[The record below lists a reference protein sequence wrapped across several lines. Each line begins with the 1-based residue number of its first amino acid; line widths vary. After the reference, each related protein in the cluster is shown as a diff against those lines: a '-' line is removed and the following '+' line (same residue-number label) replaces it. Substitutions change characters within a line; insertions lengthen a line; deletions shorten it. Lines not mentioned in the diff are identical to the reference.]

1 MSLFPR
7 HMQVHGLYKSTF
19 NHLIRDKKKLL
30 KIIIRLKYIIQHN
43 TKIKLNF
50 YDEIYLIFF
59 FFLLVTNQPILSCGN
74 KNIKDRSGLYTRLY
88 FMYTRKKLS
97 KEKYTFF
104 HLLTRVCCKFCHVQ
118 KKAFR
123 VEPSIH
129 LTNLLSSQITEE

>member
-1 MSLFPR
+1 
-7 HMQVHGLYKSTF
+7 
-19 NHLIRDKKKLL
+19 
-30 KIIIRLKYIIQHN
+30 
-43 TKIKLNF
+43 
-50 YDEIYLIFF
+50 
-59 FFLLVTNQPILSCGN
+59 
-74 KNIKDRSGLYTRLY
+74 
-88 FMYTRKKLS
+88 MYTRKNKAKKKRKLS